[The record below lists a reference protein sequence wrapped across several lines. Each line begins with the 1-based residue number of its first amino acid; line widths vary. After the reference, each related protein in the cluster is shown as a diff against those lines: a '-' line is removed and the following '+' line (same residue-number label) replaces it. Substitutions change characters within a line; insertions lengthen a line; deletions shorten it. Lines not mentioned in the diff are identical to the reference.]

1 MIPEKIK
8 SLFQR
13 RNNFSLSTLN
23 QRRNLTLKQ
32 RWFGV
37 NSKKQSCCYFMF
49 SYKTE
54 IFYINVEK
62 ISVFERQNNVA
73 LSTLNQRQSLTLK
86 QR

>member
-1 MIPEKIK
+1 
-8 SLFQR
+8 
-13 RNNFSLSTLN
+13 
-23 QRRNLTLKQ
+23 
-32 RWFGV
+32 
-37 NSKKQSCCYFMF
+37 MF

-73 LSTLNQRQSLTLK
+73 LSTLNQRRSLTLK

>member
-1 MIPEKIK
+1 
-8 SLFQR
+8 
-13 RNNFSLSTLN
+13 
-23 QRRNLTLKQ
+23 
-32 RWFGV
+32 
-37 NSKKQSCCYFMF
+37 MF

-73 LSTLNQRQSLTLK
+73 LSTLNQFWVDSEKQFFSYIMFEKLKSLY